1 MRKGI
6 VMGLH
11 ESGENYLETIL
22 MLENETGFVR
32 SVDIAERLNF
42 SKPSVSRAMS
52 ILKADG
58 YITVE
63 QGGRIVL
70 TTSGRKEA
78 ERIYERHVILTKYLI
93 SIGVDEEIAAKDACR
108 MEHVISAETFDRM
121 KHQMEICKLFH

>member
-1 MRKGI
+1 
-6 VMGLH
+6 MGLH

-70 TTSGRKEA
+70 TASGRKEA

-93 SIGVDEEIAAKDACR
+93 SIGVDEEVAAKDACR

>member
-1 MRKGI
+1 
-6 VMGLH
+6 MGLH

-22 MLENETGFVR
+22 ILENETGFVR

-42 SKPSVSRAMS
+42 SKPSVSRAMG

-70 TTSGRKEA
+70 TDSGRREA
-78 ERIYERHVILTKYLI
+78 ERIYERHIILTKYLI
-93 SIGVDEEIAAKDACR
+93 SIGVDEATAAKDACR

-121 KHQMEICKLFH
+121 KHQMEICKMFH

>member
-1 MRKGI
+1 
-6 VMGLH
+6 MGLH

-42 SKPSVSRAMS
+42 SKPSVSRAMG

-70 TTSGRKEA
+70 TDSGRREA

-93 SIGVDEEIAAKDACR
+93 SIGVDEETAAKDACR
-108 MEHVISAETFDRM
+108 MEHVISVETFDRM
-121 KHQMEICKLFH
+121 KHQMEICEMFH

>member
-1 MRKGI
+1 MQMI
-6 VMGLH
+6 TLH

-22 MLENETGFVR
+22 MLEKEKGFVR

-42 SKPSVSRAMS
+42 SKPSVSRAMG
-52 ILKADG
+52 ILKKNG

-63 QGGRIVL
+63 EGGRIVL
-70 TTSGRKEA
+70 TKAGLKEA

-93 SIGVDEEIAAKDACR
+93 SIGVQEDTAAYDACR

-121 KHQMEICKLFH
+121 KHQMEICDLFK